1 MAVSGLATAAN
12 FQAASQQ
19 LSPSSN
25 HHRHHGGVHGPSIS
39 DVDGQSSSVA
49 SSSPST
55 GRPGGKVD
63 ITV

>member
-1 MAVSGLATAAN
+1 MAVSGLAAAN
-12 FQAASQQ
+12 LQAASQQ

-39 DVDGQSSSVA
+39 DVDAQSSSAA
-49 SSSPST
+49 SSGAST
-55 GRPGGKVD
+55 GRPGSKVD

>member
-25 HHRHHGGVHGPSIS
+25 HKHHGGVHGASIS
-39 DVDGQSSSVA
+39 DVDAQSSSLA
-49 SSSPST
+49 SSTPST
-55 GRPGGKVD
+55 GRPGGRLD